1 MKPNPDPGSP
11 DDLNGYEIVVGVC
24 GGIAAYKVG
33 QVVSTL
39 VQRGAALTVAMTESA
54 TRFVGPTTF
63 AALTGRPV
71 ITSLWTGPAAYDPQ
85 HVRLTESLD
94 LLLLA
99 PATYNMIGK
108 LAGGIADDAVST
120 LVAAANCPVVLAPAM
135 NTRMWENP
143 ICQAN
148 VRKLTELGYGL
159 IGPGQGWLACRT
171 IGPGRMAEA
180 PEIVEVVSK
189 QLRSGPAKATAKLE
203 VRSEK

>member
-1 MKPNPDPGSP
+1 MKPKPDPDPP
-11 DDLNGYEIVVGVC
+11 DDLSGYEVVVGVC

-39 VQRGAALTVAMTESA
+39 IQRGASVTVAMTESA

-85 HVRLTESLD
+85 HVRLTEALD

-120 LVAAANCPVVLAPAM
+120 LAAAANSPVLLAPAM

-143 ICQAN
+143 VCRAN
-148 VRKLTELGYGL
+148 VQKLTDLGYRL
-159 IGPGQGWLACRT
+159 IDPGEGWLACRT

-180 PEIVEVVSK
+180 EEIVDVVTR
-189 QLRSGPAKATAKLE
+189 QLRSGPAKAVAK
-203 VRSEK
+203 